1 MGFCRKFDLRLDWN
15 QIRRILTDEGYT
27 TVTTRVIFTKEL
39 GLTSD
44 YIKST
49 FSGSLIN
56 RNLVY
61 KSEVDYLDLVARIKI
76 WYNEVTEGK
85 YPKDYTKMFDFPI
98 AMSDRYSTEIDGSWE
113 NYEKRIKEKK
123 TIHQYFAVNVIDDI
137 INEKFKTI
145 LE

>member
-1 MGFCRKFDLRLDWN
+1 MGFCRKFILKLDWS
-15 QIRRILTDEGYT
+15 QIKRILTDEGYT
-27 TVTTRVIFTKEL
+27 IITTRAILTKEL

-61 KSEVDYLDLVARIKI
+61 KSKIDYFDLVARIKI
-76 WYNEVTEGK
+76 WYNEVTEEGH
-85 YPKDYTKMFDFPI
+85 YAEIYDFPL
-98 AMSDRYSTEIDGSWE
+98 AMSDRYSDEVDGSWE
-113 NYEKRIKEKK
+113 NYTKRVKEKK
-123 TIHQYFAVNVIDDI
+123 TIHQYFAVNVIDNI

>member
-1 MGFCRKFDLRLDWN
+1 MGFCRKFNLRLDWS
-15 QIRRILTDEGYT
+15 QIKRILTDKGYT
-27 TVTTRVIFTKEL
+27 IVTIRVIFTKEL

-56 RNLVY
+56 RNLAY
-61 KSEVDYLDLVARIKI
+61 KSEVDYFDLVARIKN
-76 WYNEVTEGK
+76 WYNEVIEGEH
-85 YPKDYTKMFDFPI
+85 PKGYTKMFDFPI
-98 AMSDRYSTEIDGSWE
+98 AKSDEYNPEMDGSLE

>member
-1 MGFCRKFDLRLDWN
+1 MGFCRKFNLRLDWS
-15 QIRRILTDEGYT
+15 QIKRILTDKGYT
-27 TVTTRVIFTKEL
+27 IVTTRAILTREL

-44 YIKST
+44 YIRST
-49 FSGSLIN
+49 FGSSLIN
-56 RNLVY
+56 RNLAY

-85 YPKDYTKMFDFPI
+85 YPKDYTKMFDFPV
-98 AMSDRYSTEIDGSWE
+98 AMSDRYSIEIDESWE

-123 TIHQYFAVNVIDDI
+123 TIHQYFAVNIIDDI